1 MEQHIFDS
9 PGLLKIRH
17 SCVHVLMEAMEILY
31 HGILKAM
38 GPATKDG
45 FYFDFELPNE
55 IKISESDFPLIEQ
68 EMQRIIDKGLVFHQK
83 ELSIP
88 EARRLFKNNPYKQEW
103 LDQIENNKG
112 VPTIFWTGG
121 EDGSFYDLCSGPH
134 VDCTNDIKAF
144 KLLSI
149 AGAYWRGNSNNKM
162 LVRLYGTAFESK
174 KELRQFLFNREEA
187 KKRDHSLSS

>member
-1 MEQHIFDS
+1 
-9 PGLLKIRH
+9 
-17 SCVHVLMEAMEILY
+17 
-31 HGILKAM
+31 
-38 GPATKDG
+38 
-45 FYFDFELPNE
+45 
-55 IKISESDFPLIEQ
+55 FPLIEQ